1 MYLIVGL
8 GNPDLKYLTTFHNIG
23 FMAIDRFALD
33 NNLQINQKEHKALV
47 CKTQIAGQK
56 VIIAKPQTYMN
67 LSGES
72 VASLVNFYKI
82 PLENVL
88 VIYDDLDLPCGTIRF
103 RKSGSA
109 GSHNGMKNIVK
120 MLSNTEFARA
130 RIGIA
135 KDQNSPIPTIDYV
148 LMSIPKEKQEIY
160 KDSFGKMS
168 NLIYDFILGKSSED
182 IMCKYNNK

>member
-23 FMAIDRFALD
+23 FMALDRFALD

-47 CKTQIAGQK
+47 CKTVIANQK
-56 VIIAKPQTYMN
+56 VILAKPQTYMN

-72 VASLVNFYKI
+72 VSSLINFYKI

-88 VIYDDLDLPCGTIRF
+88 VIYDDLDLPKGNIRF
-103 RKSGSA
+103 RKNGSA
-109 GSHNGMKNIVK
+109 GSHNGMKNIVQL
-120 MLSNTEFARA
+120 LSSTNFARA

-135 KDQNSPIPTIDYV
+135 KEVSSPIPTIDYV
-148 LMSIPKEKQEIY
+148 LMNIPKDKLDIY
-160 KDSFGKMS
+160 KESFSNMS
-168 NLIYDFILGKSSED
+168 NLIYDFISGMESEK